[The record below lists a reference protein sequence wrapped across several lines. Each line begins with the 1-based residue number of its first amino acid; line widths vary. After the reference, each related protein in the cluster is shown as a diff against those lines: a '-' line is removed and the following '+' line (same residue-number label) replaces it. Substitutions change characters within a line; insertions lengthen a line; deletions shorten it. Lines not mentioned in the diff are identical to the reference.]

1 MMGIGW
7 VVNILQQGAA
17 SMGRINNVLKSKPEI
32 ADAPGACG
40 VGDSL
45 KGAIEFS
52 GVTFRYGK
60 ELPTVLE
67 DFSLRIGAQ
76 EQIAIVGRTG
86 EGKSTLVSL
95 IPRVFEPEKGLVL
108 VDGRKV
114 SDYRIKDLRSRIG
127 FVPQDAFLFSLSLQE
142 NIAFGNPDASM
153 DQVVAAS
160 KIAQIYDEIMELPR
174 QFDTVIGERGISLS
188 GGQRQR
194 VTIARAIL
202 LEPDILVLDDAL
214 SSVDTETEE
223 KIVKALMPVM
233 KRRTTLIITHR
244 ISSIKGIERI
254 VVLSEGRIVE
264 DGSHDSLM
272 AQDGLYRRLYERQIL
287 KDKLEREGN

>member
-1 MMGIGW
+1 
-7 VVNILQQGAA
+7 
-17 SMGRINNVLKSKPEI
+17 MGRINNVLKSEPEI
-32 ADAPGACG
+32 ADVPGACG
-40 VGDSL
+40 VEDPL
-45 KGAIEFS
+45 KGEIEFS

-67 DFSLRIGAQ
+67 DLNLRIRAQ
-76 EQIAIVGRTG
+76 EQVAIVGRTG

-95 IPRVFEPEKGLVL
+95 VPRVFEPEKGTVL

-114 SDYRIKDLRSRIG
+114 SEYRIKELRSRIG
-127 FVPQDAFLFSLSLQE
+127 FVPQDAFLFSLSLRE
-142 NIAFGNPDASM
+142 NIAFGDPDATM
-153 DQVVAAS
+153 DQVIAAS

-233 KRRTTLIITHR
+233 ERRTTLIITHR
-244 ISSIKGIERI
+244 ISSIKDIERI
-254 VVLSEGRIVE
+254 IVLSEGRIIE

-272 AQDGLYRRLYERQIL
+272 AQAGLYRKLYERQIL
-287 KDKLEREGN
+287 KDKLEREGS